1 MKLRERSTMKD
12 VVRMVQGWFSG
23 RYRVMPWRSVIT
35 LLLVALY
42 AINPFDFIPDWLPV
56 IGVIDD
62 AAMVSFL
69 VRSLRKDIGKF
80 REWSGTQQQ

>member
-1 MKLRERSTMKD
+1 MRDFLALVKSWIRGE
-12 VVRMVQGWFSG
+12 
-23 RYRVMPWRSVIT
+23 YRVIPWRSIMVLI
-35 LLLVALY
+35 LVALY

-62 AAMVSFL
+62 AAMVTFL

-80 REWSGTQQQ
+80 REWSGMQQH

>member
-1 MKLRERSTMKD
+1 MND
-12 VVRMVQGWFSG
+12 FVRMVRSWFGG
-23 RYRVMPWRSVIT
+23 RYRVTPWRSVFV

-62 AAMVSFL
+62 AAMVGFL
-69 VRSLRKDIGKF
+69 VRSLRKDVVKF
-80 REWSGTQQQ
+80 REWEGLAQG